1 MFKYPFSVYEEA
13 NFDLVPIQQMETRVM
28 EFRKKIQEILDSNC
42 NIWKRQLE
50 KVKDD
55 EENAKRRQ
63 EIDDELDSKQ

>member
-1 MFKYPFSVYEEA
+1 MSLIYFLCVG
-13 NFDLVPIQQMETRVM
+13 NTTLV
-28 EFRKKIQEILDSNC
+28 KILDSNC